1 MKSTVNFKCTWS
13 TDTKL
18 ISRECEEHFYKTIGR
33 LKDNVQKQV
42 GRMIDGCSRGKMA
55 KEMGCTDGILRVK
68 VLRVRGKLSIYA
80 IGA

>member
-18 ISRECEEHFYKTIGR
+18 ISRESEEHIYKKIGR
-33 LKDNVQKQV
+33 LKGNVQKLV
-42 GRMIDGCSRGKMA
+42 GMMIDGRSRGRMA

-68 VLRVRGKLSIYA
+68 VLRVRGKLSIYG